1 MRREDNKLNLIN
13 REQAMIKD
21 FGMEVCALCRWTML
35 SYGPASGSESR
46 HAGLSSVRSQCES
59 QMGRALIVPREL
71 GHPSE
76 MDRMRIVCKPNPF
89 GFVLYDGVR

>member
-1 MRREDNKLNLIN
+1 
-13 REQAMIKD
+13 MIKD

-46 HAGLSSVRSQCES
+46 HAGMSSVRSQCES
-59 QMGRALIVPREL
+59 QMGRAPIVPHEL

-76 MDRMRIVCKPNPF
+76 IVCKPNPC